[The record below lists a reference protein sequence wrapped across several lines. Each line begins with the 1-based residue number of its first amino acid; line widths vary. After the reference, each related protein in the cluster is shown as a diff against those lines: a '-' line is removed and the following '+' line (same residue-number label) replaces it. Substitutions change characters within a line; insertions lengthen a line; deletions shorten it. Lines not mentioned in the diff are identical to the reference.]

1 MKLIVTFPKE
11 KEEEVVKSLQET
23 AKQVENWNKSKITKG
38 LLSLS
43 SKLLNA
49 PITAFAFSEY
59 TLIDEGKI
67 YWNLNM
73 AMEGLVNK
81 EEIAA
86 RLNDS
91 FKKRL
96 GEGASVKLWKEILP
110 EIRLNK

>member
-23 AKQVENWNKSKITKG
+23 AHQVENWNKSKIAKG
-38 LLSLS
+38 ILGLS
-43 SKLLNA
+43 SKLMHT
-49 PITAFAFSEY
+49 PITQLAFSEY
-59 TLIDEGKI
+59 TLMEKGKI
-67 YWNLNM
+67 YWKLNM
-73 AMEGLVNK
+73 AMESLINQ

-91 FKKRL
+91 FRKRL